1 MIDPLIRR
9 TNALNRSVNRIQS
22 SQILSLSRELSYATF
37 TTSTEQDATSGI
49 QTFLIWG
56 SAIRN
61 STQDDGISLPF
72 EWDAGGSVIKIP
84 RQGYY
89 LFTLGLV
96 LVQPVPTTFVTQL
109 YVNDEL
115 VQQTQQ
121 PAGLWSILYETTST
135 SFSVFLEEND
145 SVQFAIVPNDNT
157 SILSTNPDT
166 LYEVAVGISPV
177 LHITKVV

>member
-1 MIDPLIRR
+1 MIDPLVRR
-9 TNALNRSVNRIQS
+9 TNALTRTVNRMQS

-37 TTSTEQDATSGI
+37 TSSTDQTATSGI
-49 QTFLIWG
+49 QTFLVWG
-56 SAIRN
+56 STIRN
-61 STQDDGISLPF
+61 STQDNGISLPF

-96 LVQPVPTTFVTQL
+96 FVQPVPTTFITQL
-109 YVNDEL
+109 YVNDTIE
-115 VQQTQQ
+115 QQTQQ
-121 PAGLWSILYETTST
+121 PASAWSGLYDTTST

-145 SVQFAIVPNDNT
+145 SVQFAIVPDTNT
-157 SILSTNPDT
+157 KILSTNPDT
-166 LYEVAVGISPV
+166 LYQIAIGFSPV